1 VTPIELLQRS
11 DSEELPFEA
20 KAEERD
26 RRIDEAVHVECVDVL
41 RRGVEVG
48 EREVALQQL
57 TNVLGSR
64 VVNRD
69 LALRHRQ
76 ERR

>member
-1 VTPIELLQRS
+1 
-11 DSEELPFEA
+11 
-20 KAEERD
+20 
-26 RRIDEAVHVECVDVL
+26 
-41 RRGVEVG
+41 VEVG

-69 LALRHRQ
+69 LALRHGQ